1 MLSAREK
8 CDSSVGLRLLN
19 VDHRAI
25 ERLIEQLHVAI
36 AFGHPG
42 ERTLPL
48 LRQLSDLTRT
58 HFALE
63 EGMMAATGY
72 PDTAAH
78 RRSHQHLQQQL
89 DGFIAL
95 CCRGQVLLNPNS
107 LSFLFVWHS
116 IHSHREDARYAD
128 WLVLRDARIRQESF
142 APSTLSRPFA

>member
-8 CDSSVGLRLLN
+8 SDSSVGLRLLN

-25 ERLIEQLHVAI
+25 ERLIEALHLAM
-36 AFGHPG
+36 ALG
-42 ERTLPL
+42 ERAEGTLPL

-63 EGMMAATGY
+63 EGMMTATGY
-72 PDTAAH
+72 PDAAAH

-95 CCRGQVLLNPNS
+95 CCRGQVILNQNS

-128 WLVLRDARIRQESF
+128 WLVLRDARIRQESI
-142 APSTLSRPFA
+142 APSALSRPFA